1 MSRDNDP
8 RRDMQAEQEM
18 AGREK
23 YVPAAL
29 KQLAYYSTAI
39 LSAIGDLEKRLS
51 PVLSTEVAE
60 ANETTAVKAEAVR
73 YGKDDVG
80 KPQMA
85 LYIEEQTANL
95 EQAQHHLNRLF
106 SKLEI

>member
-60 ANETTAVKAEAVR
+60 ERSNVVNKVEAVR
-73 YGKDDVG
+73 MDKEDVG

-95 EQAQHHLNRLF
+95 ERAQHHLNRLF